1 MNNKNVITKKK
12 VKGFENARV
21 YTVKAGTFISPSKMV
36 KGTKFINFSTYPGK
50 IEMDLDILKD
60 VYQEYI
66 PQIANKIGVTVEY
79 LEMLI
84 NDFDSDKIKF
94 KNKLIKQ
101 LEKQLEKYNNLIK
114 NAGGLE
120 VLGKDSNLVKRYNEL
135 STNLNKVKN
144 NSFNYK
150 KLQPLFRVSIPIW
163 RFHEGCYCGDLY
175 VSESDFY
182 KGVLIFNKN
191 FGRFNIDVLPQH
203 KEIANLYY
211 KKFLKKLHYMK
222 MDSKALYFACPEL
235 GNKAS
240 NIGHFCNV
248 CLKNKHKLKVRKTRK
263 ILNSIKELNPIHKK
277 HNFIKF
283 TGTKISSIKVIKE
296 VI

>member
-1 MNNKNVITKKK
+1 MSNNVTKKK
-12 VKGFENARV
+12 KIKGFENARV
-21 YTVKAGTFISPSKMV
+21 YTVKAGTFISPSKTV

-50 IEMDLDILKD
+50 IEMDLDILQD
-60 VYQEYI
+60 VYHEYL
-66 PQIANKIGVTVEY
+66 PQIANKIGVTVEH

-84 NDFDSDKIKF
+84 KEFDSDKIKL

-101 LEKQLEKYNNLIK
+101 LEKHIEKYNNLIE
-114 NAGGLE
+114 NACGLE
-120 VLGKDSNLVKRYNEL
+120 TLEEDSNLIKRYNEL
-135 STNLNKVKN
+135 STNLEKVKK

-175 VSESDFY
+175 VSENDFY

-235 GNKAS
+235 GNKSS

-263 ILNSIKELNPIHKK
+263 ILTNIKELNPVHKK
-277 HNFIKF
+277 YNIVKF
-283 TGTKISSIKVIKE
+283 TGTKISSIHAIKE
-296 VI
+296 EI